1 MTKAEMAEIVHEHVG
16 LSKKDS
22 TLIIEDV
29 IETIRSTLEDGEDV
43 KISGF
48 GKFALRDKN
57 IRRGRNPKTG
67 EEIMVTPRRVVT
79 FHASKLLVE
88 QMNNG
93 S

>member
-1 MTKAEMAEIVHEHVG
+1 MTKAEIAEIVHEQVG

-22 TLIIEDV
+22 THIIEDV
-29 IETIRSTLEDGEDV
+29 IETIRSTLEGGDDV

-48 GKFALRDKN
+48 GKFTLRDKN

-79 FHASKLLVE
+79 FRASKLLVE